1 MYPFKANQS
10 SHSGAR
16 INSYLAVALAL
27 LATLQ
32 ISCSQGAPAPP
43 AAPVAKETNAASPS
57 SDDAKGDSKGG
68 LDGLLNGDGKLES
81 DYDVRARQ
89 LKQLT
94 DQRASYEYQMTQ
106 YQSYRTTLV
115 QAQAQTEQ
123 NGLQGAAKGS
133 LGASTTG
140 AAIGV
145 GGAAAIAA
153 LSQGVASS
161 STTGA
166 ASASP
171 SLGGVGSAIGAA
183 GTGIAGGIAADDYNK
198 KLADGTKA
206 VVGSLEAQ
214 RLDYDTLIANL
225 QAKIAAINAQI
236 DALNAQ
242 KLKQ

>member
-10 SHSGAR
+10 GDSGAR
-16 INSYLAVALAL
+16 ISSSLVVALAL

-32 ISCSQGAPAPP
+32 ISCSQGSSAPP
-43 AAPVAKETNAASPS
+43 AAPVAKETNAASS
-57 SDDAKGDSKGG
+57 SSGDAKGDSKGG
-68 LDGLLNGDGKLES
+68 LDGLLNGDEKLES

-123 NGLQGAAKGS
+123 GGLQSAAKGS
-133 LGASTTG
+133 LNSAATG
-140 AAIGV
+140 AAISV

-153 LSQGVASS
+153 LSQGATTS
-161 STTGA
+161 STTGT

-171 SLGGVGSAIGAA
+171 SLGGVGSAFGAA
-183 GTGIAGGIAADDYNK
+183 GTGIASGIAADEYNK
-198 KLADGTKA
+198 KLADGTK
-206 VVGSLEAQ
+206 VVAGSLEAQ

>member
-1 MYPFKANQS
+1 MRTFNGNLS
-10 SHSGAR
+10 DHRGAR
-16 INSYLAVALAL
+16 ISSSLVIALTIVAM
-27 LATLQ
+27 LQ
-32 ISCSQGAPAPP
+32 ISCSQGSSAPP
-43 AAPVAKETNAASPS
+43 AAPAAKETNAASSSS
-57 SDDAKGDSKGG
+57 SDANEASKGG
-68 LDGLLNGDGKLES
+68 LDGLLGGDGKTES

-123 NGLQGAAKGS
+123 GGLQSAAKGS
-133 LGASTTG
+133 LGSATTG
-140 AAIGV
+140 ALIGV

-153 LSQGVASS
+153 LSAGATSGA
-161 STTGA
+161 TTGA
-166 ASASP
+166 AGSGS
-171 SLGGVGSAIGAA
+171 SLGGVGSAFGAA
-183 GTGIAGGIAADDYNK
+183 GAGIAGGIAADEYNK

-206 VVGSLEAQ
+206 ISGSLEAQ

-242 KLKQ
+242 KLKN